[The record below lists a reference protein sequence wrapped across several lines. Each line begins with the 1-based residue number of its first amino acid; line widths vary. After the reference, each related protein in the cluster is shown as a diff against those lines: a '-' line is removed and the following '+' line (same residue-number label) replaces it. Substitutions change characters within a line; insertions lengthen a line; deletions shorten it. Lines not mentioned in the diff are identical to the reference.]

1 MKLTNKIALI
11 SGLGCL
17 ALVGS
22 GFAAWVYTD
31 STNATAEATANVAAI
46 KTVGSVKTASTTALT
61 FKIDQDATVTG
72 KHYGKL
78 VWSGDVTATY
88 TKASANEVDGA
99 VLTYSIDATA
109 FSAYFTVANKITNWV
124 SGKQYAGDD
133 LVTVTWNTDVK
144 DVAAYDAMKTALS
157 GAKMVIT
164 FTATAAAVD

>member
-22 GFAAWVYTD
+22 GFAA
-31 STNATAEATANVAAI
+31 
-46 KTVGSVKTASTTALT
+46 
-61 FKIDQDATVTG
+61 
-72 KHYGKL
+72 
-78 VWSGDVTATY
+78 
-88 TKASANEVDGA
+88 
-99 VLTYSIDATA
+99 
-109 FSAYFTVANKITNWV
+109 WV